1 MKRAA
6 VPTVAALARF
16 AVALLV
22 AGLVTAAAPAGAAD
36 EHLIR
41 VGTLAPQGS
50 PWHDVL
56 LQVRED
62 WRRISGGAVNLRI
75 YSGVLGDE
83 SEMIL
88 KMRVK
93 QVQAVAI
100 SGAALPR
107 IDSGIACLQ
116 VPLMIESYEELDY
129 VVERITPRLEALVE
143 KRGFKILFWSDA
155 GWVHF
160 FTKKPAATVADLRA
174 LKMLTSA
181 GDPETEKLYKDFGF
195 KVVPLPYT
203 EVLMGLETGLIEAV
217 QGPPLYA
224 MLDQWFGLARNM
236 TDLRWTP
243 LVGATVI
250 RKDAWD
256 AIPTRFQGPMI
267 EAARAA
273 PRKLQEKIRRM
284 DTEAVPEMVKRGLRV
299 VAVDDR
305 ARAAWRTEAEAA
317 YPKLRGRYTPAE
329 LFDEVRRLRD
339 EFRARS
345 ARPATPPAPAAP
357 GSGGASTLPR

>member
-1 MKRAA
+1 MKIAA
-6 VPTVAALARF
+6 CRWALLPC
-16 AVALLV
+16 LLV
-22 AGLVTAAAPAGAAD
+22 AIATPARAQ
-36 EHLIR
+36 EKVLIR
-41 VGTLAPQGS
+41 MGTLAPQGS

-62 WRRISGGAVNLRI
+62 WRRISGGSVDIRI

-88 KMRVK
+88 KMRVG
-93 QVQAVAI
+93 QLQAVAI

-107 IDSGIACLQ
+107 IDTGIACLQ
-116 VPLMIESYEELDY
+116 IPLMFDSYEELDY
-129 VVERITPRLEALVE
+129 VVERIAPRLEQLVE
-143 KRGFKILFWSDA
+143 KRGFKILSWSDA

-160 FTKKPAATVADLRA
+160 FTKKPAATVDDLRA

-195 KVVPLPYT
+195 RVVPLPYT
-203 EVLMGLETGLIEAV
+203 EVLMALETGLIEAV

-236 TDLRWTP
+236 TDLKWTP

-250 RKDAWD
+250 RKDTWD
-256 AIPTRFQGPMI
+256 RIPARWQAPMM
-267 EAARAA
+267 EAARTAT
-273 PRKLQEKIRRM
+273 RQLQAKIRRL
-284 DTEAVPEMVKRGLRV
+284 DAEAVPEMTKRGLRV
-299 VAVDDR
+299 VALNEAV
-305 ARAAWRTEAEAA
+305 RAAWHTQAENA
-317 YPKLRGRYTPAE
+317 YPNLRGRYAPAE

-339 EFRARS
+339 EFR
-345 ARPATPPAPAAP
+345 
-357 GSGGASTLPR
+357 LKPR

>member
-1 MKRAA
+1 MRRA
-6 VPTVAALARF
+6 AALAI
-16 AVALLV
+16 VALLAV
-22 AGLVTAAAPAGAAD
+22 AAPARAD
-36 EHLIR
+36 DKVLIR

-56 LQVRED
+56 LQVKED
-62 WRRISGGAVNLRI
+62 WRRISGGTVDLRI

-88 KMRVK
+88 KMRVN

-107 IDSGIACLQ
+107 IDSSIACLQ
-116 VPLMIESYEELDY
+116 VPLMIDSYDELDY
-129 VVERITPRLEALVE
+129 VVEKITPRLEAQVE

-195 KVVPLPYT
+195 RVVPLPYT

-224 MLDQWFGLARNM
+224 MLDQWFGVAKNM
-236 TDLRWTP
+236 TDLNWTP

-250 RKDAWD
+250 RKETWD
-256 AIPTRFQGPMI
+256 AIPQRFQAPMI

-273 PRKLQEKIRRM
+273 AKKLQEKIRKL
-284 DTEAVPEMVKRGLRV
+284 DTDAVPEMAKRGLRV
-299 VAVDDR
+299 VAVDDK

-317 YPKLRGRYTPAE
+317 WPKLRGRYTPAD

-339 EFRARS
+339 EYRAGKR
-345 ARPATPPAPAAP
+345 TPPAAPAAP
-357 GSGGASTLPR
+357 AGAAAGGASTTTR

>member
-1 MKRAA
+1 MKIAIGRCALLA
-6 VPTVAALARF
+6 CFLAALA
-16 AVALLV
+16 
-22 AGLVTAAAPAGAAD
+22 APARAQ
-36 EHLIR
+36 EKILIR
-41 VGTLAPQGS
+41 MGTLAPQGS

-62 WRRISGGAVNLRI
+62 WRKISGGSVDMRI

-88 KMRVK
+88 KMRVN
-93 QVQAVAI
+93 QLQAVAI

-107 IDSGIACLQ
+107 IDTSIACLQ
-116 VPLMIESYEELDY
+116 IPLMIDSYEELDY
-129 VVERITPRLEALVE
+129 VVERITPRLEQLVE
-143 KRGFKILFWSDA
+143 NRGFKILSWSDA

-160 FTKKPAATVADLRA
+160 FTKKPAATVDDLRA

-195 KVVPLPYT
+195 RVVPLPYT
-203 EVLMGLETGLIEAV
+203 EVLMALETGLIEAV

-236 TDLRWTP
+236 TDLNWTP

-250 RKDAWD
+250 RKDTWD
-256 AIPTRFQGPMI
+256 RIPERWHAPMI
-267 EAARAA
+267 EAARVAA
-273 PRKLQEKIRRM
+273 RQLQDKIRKL
-284 DTEAVPEMVKRGLRV
+284 DAEAVPEMTKRGLRV
-299 VAVDDR
+299 VALDEA
-305 ARAAWRTEAEAA
+305 ARAAWQAKAENA
-317 YPKLRGRYTPAE
+317 YPSLRGRYAPAE

-339 EFRARS
+339 EFRRT
-345 ARPATPPAPAAP
+345 RGGQPAAIP
-357 GSGGASTLPR
+357 AVSRAADGKPMKKPQ

>member
-1 MKRAA
+1 MKIA
-6 VPTVAALARF
+6 VCRIAFLACLLTIVATP
-16 AVALLV
+16 V
-22 AGLVTAAAPAGAAD
+22 GAQ
-36 EHLIR
+36 EKVLIR
-41 VGTLAPQGS
+41 MGTLAPQGS

-56 LQVRED
+56 LQIRED
-62 WRRISGGAVNLRI
+62 WRKISGGSVDMRI

-88 KMRVK
+88 KMRVN
-93 QVQAVAI
+93 QLQAVAI

-129 VVERITPRLEALVE
+129 VVERIAPRLEALVE
-143 KRGFKILFWSDA
+143 KRGFKILSWSDA

-236 TDLRWTP
+236 TDLNWTP

-250 RKDAWD
+250 RKDTWAR
-256 AIPTRFQGPMI
+256 IPARLQSPMI

-273 PRKLQEKIRRM
+273 ARQLQAKIRRL
-284 DTEAVPEMVKRGLRV
+284 DTEAVPEMAKRGLRV
-299 VAVDDR
+299 VPLDDTT
-305 ARAAWRTEAEAA
+305 RAAWRTEAEAA
-317 YPKLRGRYTPAE
+317 YPKLRGRYAPAD

-339 EFRARS
+339 EFRAARR
-345 ARPATPPAPAAP
+345 ARPGEPPAAP
-357 GSGGASTLPR
+357 GKAPGGSSMQPR

>member
-1 MKRAA
+1 MK
-6 VPTVAALARF
+6 VVACRW
-16 AVALLV
+16 ALLACLLAGV
-22 AGLVTAAAPAGAAD
+22 ATPARAQ
-36 EHLIR
+36 EKVLIR
-41 VGTLAPQGS
+41 MGTLAPQGS

-62 WRRISGGAVNLRI
+62 WRRISGGNVDIRI

-88 KMRVK
+88 KMRVG
-93 QVQAVAI
+93 QLQAVAI

-107 IDSGIACLQ
+107 IDTGIACLQ
-116 VPLMIESYEELDY
+116 IPLMFDSYEELDY
-129 VVERITPRLEALVE
+129 VVERIAPRLEQLVE
-143 KRGFKILFWSDA
+143 KRGFKILSWSDA

-160 FTKKPAATVADLRA
+160 FTKKPAATVDDLRA

-195 KVVPLPYT
+195 RVVPLPYT
-203 EVLMGLETGLIEAV
+203 EVLMALETGLIEAV

-236 TDLRWTP
+236 TDLKWTP

-250 RKDAWD
+250 RKDTWD
-256 AIPTRFQGPMI
+256 RIPARWQAPMM
-267 EAARAA
+267 EAARTAT
-273 PRKLQEKIRRM
+273 RQLQAKIRRL
-284 DTEAVPEMVKRGLRV
+284 DAEAVPEMTKRGLRV
-299 VAVDDR
+299 VALDQV
-305 ARAAWRTEAEAA
+305 ARTAWHTQAENA
-317 YPKLRGRYTPAE
+317 YPNLRGRYAPAD

-339 EFRARS
+339 EFRLKSR
-345 ARPATPPAPAAP
+345 
-357 GSGGASTLPR
+357 

>member
-1 MKRAA
+1 VKLAACRIAVLACFLAA
-6 VPTVAALARF
+6 V
-16 AVALLV
+16 
-22 AGLVTAAAPAGAAD
+22 AAPSRAQ
-36 EHLIR
+36 EKVLIR
-41 VGTLAPQGS
+41 MGTLAPQGS

-62 WRRISGGAVNLRI
+62 WRRISGGTVDIRI

-88 KMRVK
+88 KMRVG
-93 QVQAVAI
+93 QLQAVAI

-107 IDSGIACLQ
+107 IDTGIACLQ
-116 VPLMIESYEELDY
+116 IPLMFDSYDELDY
-129 VVERITPRLEALVE
+129 VVERIAPRLEQLVE
-143 KRGFKILFWSDA
+143 KRGFKILSWSDA

-160 FTKKPAATVADLRA
+160 FTKKPAATVDDLRA

-195 KVVPLPYT
+195 RVVPLPYT
-203 EVLMGLETGLIEAV
+203 EVLMALETGLIEAV

-236 TDLRWTP
+236 TDLKWTP

-256 AIPTRFQGPMI
+256 RIPVRWQTPMM
-267 EAARAA
+267 EAARTAT
-273 PRKLQEKIRRM
+273 RQLQAKIRRL
-284 DTEAVPEMVKRGLRV
+284 DAEAVPEMTKRGLRV
-299 VAVDDR
+299 VALDKV
-305 ARAAWRTEAEAA
+305 ARAAWHTQAENA
-317 YPKLRGRYTPAE
+317 YPNLRGRYAPAE

-339 EFRARS
+339 EFR
-345 ARPATPPAPAAP
+345 
-357 GSGGASTLPR
+357 LKPR

>member
-1 MKRAA
+1 MN
-6 VPTVAALARF
+6 VAAWRF
-16 AVALLV
+16 ALL
-22 AGLVTAAAPAGAAD
+22 ACLLTAVAAPARAQGKV
-36 EHLIR
+36 LIR
-41 VGTLAPQGS
+41 MGTLAPQGS

-62 WRRISGGAVNLRI
+62 WRRISGGSVDMRI

-88 KMRVK
+88 KMRVS
-93 QVQAVAI
+93 QLQAVAI

-107 IDSGIACLQ
+107 IEAGIACLQ
-116 VPLMIESYEELDY
+116 IPLMIESYEELDY
-129 VVERITPRLEALVE
+129 VVERIAPRLEQLVE
-143 KRGFKILFWSDA
+143 KRGFKILSWSDA

-160 FTKKPAATVADLRA
+160 FTKKPAATVDDLRS

-203 EVLMGLETGLIEAV
+203 EVLMALETGLIEAV

-236 TDLRWTP
+236 TDLNWTP

-256 AIPTRFQGPMI
+256 RIPPRWHGPMI
-267 EAARAA
+267 EAARVAA
-273 PRKLQEKIRRM
+273 RQLQEKIRRL
-284 DTEAVPEMVKRGLRV
+284 DAEAVPEMTKRGLRV
-299 VAVDDR
+299 VTLDEAT
-305 ARAAWRTEAEAA
+305 RAAWRTQAENA
-317 YPKLRGRYTPAE
+317 YPNLRGRYAPAE

-339 EFRARS
+339 EFRRTRREQPGATPATS
-345 ARPATPPAPAAP
+345 RPADGRPTMKPQ
-357 GSGGASTLPR
+357 